1 MSYLIAQKYLLFLI
15 GVMIS
20 AGIIK
25 EKHYLDNLFYLIKQ
39 RIKSKR
45 LVVFLVS
52 FFSGIL
58 PIPGRVTV
66 SAGILDS
73 LAPSCSSEDKSCKK
87 SRAKFGIIDYLST
100 HHYYLWSPLEK
111 TVILPMAA
119 LGITWSTF
127 MGYMWPLVLISFIY
141 IFSFIFIK
149 FKEDDII
156 INENLFQNFNI
167 SKFIFGT
174 LPLFIAIGFL
184 AFGFPGWIVFPV
196 VAFYYMI
203 YGNIFNIKQLNSYI
217 NWWLVGILAIVL
229 ILSVFFKSH
238 AKEIGAFITS
248 HGHFFDIH
256 TLVGFIA
263 ISSIVFAAAWL
274 MGSSGKYAGLVAIL
288 LGIYGPS
295 YLVWF
300 LTLEFAAYN
309 LSPMHKCVHIGRM
322 YFGTKIRRYFEAIII
337 WQLLL
342 LTYAGIYTYFLL

>member
-1 MSYLIAQKYLLFLI
+1 
-15 GVMIS
+15 
-20 AGIIK
+20 
-25 EKHYLDNLFYLIKQ
+25 
-39 RIKSKR
+39 
-45 LVVFLVS
+45 
-52 FFSGIL
+52 L

-73 LAPSCSSEDKSCKK
+73 LAPSCSSGDKPCQK

-127 MGYMWPLVLISFIY
+127 MGYMWPLVLISFGY
-141 IFSFIFIK
+141 IFGYIFWK
-149 FKEDDII
+149 FKEEDIV
-156 INENLFQNFNI
+156 INEDLFNNFN
-167 SKFIFGT
+167 SKEFILGT
-174 LPLFIAIGFL
+174 LPLFLGILLL
-184 AFGFPGWIVFPV
+184 AAGIHGWIVFPILT
-196 VAFYYMI
+196 FYYI
-203 YGNIFNIKQLNSYI
+203 AYSGIVSLKKLNSFI

-229 ILSVFFKSH
+229 VASTFFKSH
-238 AKEIGAFITS
+238 SKEIGAFITQHS
-248 HGHFFDIH
+248 TFFDIH
-256 TLVGFIA
+256 TLVGFLA
-263 ISSIVFAAAWL
+263 ISAIVFIAAWL

-288 LGIYGPS
+288 LGLYGID

-337 WQLLL
+337 WQVLLL
-342 LTYAGIYTYFLL
+342 IYAGIYTLLVL